1 METTPDIWFP
11 HLGIEIQNLNRVA
24 ISVFGFNIYWYSLLI
39 ILGALAGFFVALR
52 EAKRTGQN
60 PEHYYELFSLG
71 IVAAI
76 IGLRLFF
83 VAFNWEMY
91 RHDPI
96 RIITGIRTGGLA
108 IYGGLIA
115 VTIAVYVIARVRKVD
130 IWLMLDTAAPSFVLG
145 QAIGRWGN
153 FFNRE
158 AFGGFTD
165 SIFAMRILPSQI
177 RVFISP
183 ELWTQ
188 TVYARGA
195 EYIQVHPAFLYESL
209 WNFALF
215 AALFFYRPRKKFDGE
230 IFWMYLLGYGFARF
244 FIEGIRT
251 DQLLIGGTGIAI
263 SQVLSAVAFV
273 VALVMII
280 LMRRRYAD

>member
-1 METTPDIWFP
+1 METAPDIWFP
-11 HLGIEIQNLNRVA
+11 HLGIEIQALNRVA

-39 ILGALAGFFVALR
+39 ILGALAGFFMALR

-91 RHDPI
+91 RHNPLQ
-96 RIITGIRTGGLA
+96 IITGIRTGGLA
-108 IYGGLIA
+108 IYGGIIA
-115 VTIAVYVIARVRKVD
+115 ATIAVFIISRVRKLN

-165 SIFAMRILPSQI
+165 NIFAMRILPEQI
-177 RVFISP
+177 RVSISP
-183 ELWTQ
+183 ELLAQ
-188 TVYARGA
+188 TVNARGA

-215 AALFFYRPRKKFDGE
+215 AALTLYRPRKKFNGE
-230 IFWMYLLGYGFARF
+230 VFWLYLMGYGFARF

-251 DQLLIGGTGIAI
+251 DQLLIWGTEIPI
-263 SQVLSAVAFV
+263 SQVMSALAFV
-273 VALVMII
+273 AALIAII
-280 LMRRRYAD
+280 LIRRKSTD